1 MSLFMKLTHNSLS
14 TMIAW
19 VSTCLLF
26 SGVST
31 LFSDSAR
38 MVWMTWGCF
47 GLASAVGLDAVA
59 QVRERLRVAHLNRVA
74 VTRFERELN
83 VDAEANKTHQA
94 IRAAVFRILGGVPTE
109 SDSPIGRRSHVRHTC
124 NLATEIV
131 SLGNGSVG
139 IGGPGVGG
147 RFCRVTNLS
156 ELGFELTVA
165 ERVPPQ
171 RLKMTIN
178 SASGERVTM
187 LADVLWCE
195 PQSDGIILAGG
206 RFYDVVPN

>member
-1 MSLFMKLTHNSLS
+1 MKLTHNSLS

-26 SGVST
+26 SGIST

-59 QVRERLRVAHLNRVA
+59 QVRERMRVAHLNRVA
-74 VTRFERELN
+74 VNRFERELS
-83 VDAEANKTHQA
+83 VDAEANRTHQA
-94 IRAAVFRILGGVPTE
+94 IREAVNRLLGGLPST
-109 SDSPIGRRSHVRHTC
+109 SQKPSGRGSPPRYSC
-124 NLATEIV
+124 NLATELV
-131 SLGNGSVG
+131 LLGNGSG
-139 IGGPGVGG
+139 GVGSPRLSG
-147 RFCRVTNLS
+147 QFCRVTNLS
-156 ELGFELTVA
+156 DLGFELTIA
-165 ERVPPQ
+165 ERVPPK

-178 SASGERVTM
+178 AANGERVTM

-195 PQSDGIILAGG
+195 PQSDGVILAGG
-206 RFYDVVPN
+206 RFHDVVSS